1 VRGFATVS
9 AAAHPP
15 QIDRFLAIGSEA
27 RSSHLP
33 PVSPEPPP
41 TETET
46 PPPVRPRA
54 LLGGLTGLRR
64 PGLAVSAAIHVL
76 LLVAAILLL
85 PQPSPNRAP
94 EPESIEVELL
104 TEPTPEAPPVE
115 APPARIEPS
124 ALPVP
129 PPEPPPPAMPKLV
142 HANRILSGG
151 ALNAEERAALGT
163 LRRDARFEQLC
174 DVEAMEQIAESAPA
188 FKPEQTIAYL
198 TADTEVHGDTLT
210 ASGAAF
216 LSQGH
221 WYRLAFKCR
230 TTADRRKVVS
240 FDFATGAQV
249 PDDDPRL
256 PAGDKD

>member
-1 VRGFATVS
+1 MR
-9 AAAHPP
+9 P
-15 QIDRFLAIGSEA
+15 
-27 RSSHLP
+27 P

-46 PPPVRPRA
+46 PHRARPVAVPA
-54 LLGGLTGLRR
+54 SLGGTGLGALRR
-64 PGLAVSAAIHVL
+64 PGLAVSAAIHAV
-76 LLVAAILLL
+76 LLVAAFLLL
-85 PQPSPNRAP
+85 PQPSPPRVP
-94 EPESIEVELL
+94 EPESIEVELV
-104 TEPTPEAPPVE
+104 TTAPPPEAPPVE
-115 APPARIEPS
+115 APPAPADQA

-129 PPEPPPPAMPKLV
+129 PPEPPPPVMPKLV
-142 HANRILSGG
+142 HANRILSGS
-151 ALNAEERAALGT
+151 ALNVEERTALGT

-174 DVEAMEQIAESAPA
+174 GVEAMEQIAASEPA

-198 TADTEVHGDTLT
+198 TADTEVDGDTLT

-216 LSQGH
+216 LSAGH

-240 FDFATGAQV
+240 FDFATGDQV

-256 PAGDKD
+256 PAGDSD